1 MVCFLMFSKVIV
13 SNTLSNLR
21 NIDNKYY
28 VDENSFL
35 YSKKLTPENTAGIIL
50 NNNGSNIN
58 SQARHFIKRI
68 ENNWFTK
75 VSGSAFC
82 QRRQNLLPELFKD
95 ENDKLIHY
103 VYEQLKNLHKY
114 NGKSLLAADTSIITL
129 SNHTITNEIYG
140 IKSKLDATNMIPRAR
155 ISCITDT
162 LTNMI
167 ISASIN
173 IKATSEP
180 KMACNQINEL
190 KNIIDLEN
198 SIIMGD
204 RGYDSLEM
212 MLNIIEQ
219 KSYFI
224 IRLKDSTFKKERKY
238 LTGDDETVCIN
249 INNSRLKNIENSE
262 IKEKYLKKGRIK
274 LRIIRI
280 PLEKEEDE
288 EPDEEYLI
296 TNLTKEMAPYDDFKE
311 LYHQRWSVETEF
323 DRLKNIHEIENF
335 SGRKEIC
342 IKQDFYAKILTY
354 NMTMALKQDG
364 ERYMTRLIS
373 KNKKRR
379 YQINISTAL
388 SLFKDILIV
397 LLREKEEFK
406 LNLLEFCI
414 YEMIEDLS
422 SSLIDPPN
430 TERIV
435 KDITNKFPGNIKR
448 A

>member
-1 MVCFLMFSKVIV
+1 MFSKVIV
-13 SNTLSNLR
+13 SITLSNLR
-21 NIDNKYY
+21 NIDKKYY
-28 VDENSFL
+28 VNENNFI

-50 NNNGSNIN
+50 NNNGLNIN

-68 ENNWFTK
+68 EKNWFCK

-82 QRRQNLLPELFKD
+82 QRRQNLLPELFKE
-95 ENDKLIHY
+95 ENDKLIHN
-103 VYEQLKNLHKY
+103 VYKQLKHLHKY

-129 SNHTITNEIYG
+129 TNHTITNEKYG
-140 IKSKLDATNMIPRAR
+140 IKSKLDAKNTIPRAR
-155 ISCITDT
+155 SACITDT
-162 LTNMI
+162 LTNMV

-180 KMACNQINEL
+180 KLASRQINEL
-190 KNIIDLEN
+190 KNIIDLKN

-219 KSYFI
+219 NSYFI
-224 IRLKDSTFKKERKY
+224 IRLKDSTFKKEREN
-238 LTGDDETVCIN
+238 LTKQDENIWIN
-249 INNSRLKNIENSE
+249 INNTRLKNAENKE
-262 IKEKYLKKGRIK
+262 IKEKYLKEGRIK
-274 LRIIRI
+274 LRIIEI
-280 PLEKEEDE
+280 KLEKENDE
-288 EPDEEYLI
+288 EENKEYLI
-296 TNLTKEMAPYDDFKE
+296 TNLTKEMAPYDDFKD
-311 LYHQRWSVETEF
+311 LYHQRWSIETEF

-354 NMTMALKQDG
+354 NMTMTLKQDG
-364 ERYMTRLIS
+364 ERFMTILIS

-406 LNLLEFCI
+406 LKLLEFCI

>member
-1 MVCFLMFSKVIV
+1 MFSKAIV
-13 SNTLSNLR
+13 SNTISNLR
-21 NIDNKYY
+21 NIDEKYY
-28 VDENSFL
+28 VDENSFK

-68 ENNWFTK
+68 KNNWFTK

-82 QRRQNLLPELFKD
+82 QRRQQLQPKLFKD
-95 ENDKLIHY
+95 ENDKLIHN
-103 VYEQLKNLHKY
+103 VYKQLKHLHKY
-114 NGKSLLAADTSIITL
+114 NGKTLLAADTSIITL
-129 SNHTITNEIYG
+129 SNHTITKEVYG
-140 IKSKLDATNMIPRAR
+140 IKSKIDAKNTIPRAR

-167 ISASIN
+167 VSASIN
-173 IKATSEP
+173 IEASSEP
-180 KMACNQINEL
+180 KIACGQINEL
-190 KNIIDLEN
+190 ENTIDLEN
-198 SIIMGD
+198 SILMGD

-212 MLNIIEQ
+212 MLNIVEQ
-219 KSYFI
+219 HSYFI
-224 IRLKDSTFKKERKY
+224 IRLKESTFKKERKY
-238 LTGDDETVCIN
+238 LTGDDETVWIN
-249 INNSRLKNIENSE
+249 INNSRLKNVENSQ
-262 IKEKYLKKGRIK
+262 IKEKYLKEGRIK

-280 PLEKEEDE
+280 PLEKEDDE
-288 EPDEEYLI
+288 EPSEEYLI
-296 TNLTKEMAPYDDFKE
+296 TNLTNEMAPYEDFKE

-335 SGRKEIC
+335 NGRKDIC
-342 IKQDFYAKILTY
+342 IRQDFYAKILTY

-364 ERYMTRLIS
+364 EGYMTRLIS

-406 LNLLEFCI
+406 QKLLEFCI
-414 YEMIEDLS
+414 FEMIEDLS

>member
-1 MVCFLMFSKVIV
+1 MFSKVIV

-224 IRLKDSTFKKERKY
+224 IDRK
-238 LTGDDETVCIN
+238 
-249 INNSRLKNIENSE
+249 
-262 IKEKYLKKGRIK
+262 
-274 LRIIRI
+274 
-280 PLEKEEDE
+280 
-288 EPDEEYLI
+288 
-296 TNLTKEMAPYDDFKE
+296 
-311 LYHQRWSVETEF
+311 SV
-323 DRLKNIHEIENF
+323 
-335 SGRKEIC
+335 
-342 IKQDFYAKILTY
+342 
-354 NMTMALKQDG
+354 
-364 ERYMTRLIS
+364 
-373 KNKKRR
+373 
-379 YQINISTAL
+379 
-388 SLFKDILIV
+388 V
-397 LLREKEEFK
+397 
-406 LNLLEFCI
+406 
-414 YEMIEDLS
+414 
-422 SSLIDPPN
+422 
-430 TERIV
+430 
-435 KDITNKFPGNIKR
+435 
-448 A
+448 